1 MIEKKELFE
10 SYEKVITELA
20 LLENRKP
27 LNQLDKK
34 RIKVL
39 HQKKQVLRN
48 SVLVSGAEEIV
59 GSFSVKNKQLVQ
71 AEEGFSNF
79 PQADGNYA
87 VIQIK

>member
-10 SYEKVITELA
+10 AYEKVIAELA
-20 LLENRKP
+20 LLENKYP
-27 LNQLDKK
+27 SSQLDKK
-34 RIKVL
+34 QIKVL
-39 HQKKQVLRN
+39 NQKKQALRN
-48 SVLVSGAEEIV
+48 SVLASGAEEIV

-71 AEEGFSNF
+71 AEEGFNNF